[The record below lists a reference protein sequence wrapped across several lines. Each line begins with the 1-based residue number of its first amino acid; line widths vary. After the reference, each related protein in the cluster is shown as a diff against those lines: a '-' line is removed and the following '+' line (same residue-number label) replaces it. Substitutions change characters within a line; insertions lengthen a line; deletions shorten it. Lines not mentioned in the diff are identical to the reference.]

1 MVQKQQ
7 QKVLNLKKNVCFIE
21 PPYGWFAEQLDPPF
35 SLMYLAAVAEKLGWQ
50 AQIVDMQSLDSA
62 LPEADVYAVTSTSP
76 QWPTTLKLSER
87 LAKEHPD
94 SLKIVGGNH
103 ASACPADAEASKFDI
118 CVTGEGEKALEN
130 ILKNPQNWKNRQ
142 FQFIHGESVQN
153 LDTIPFPARH
163 LIDWSQYKRGIF
175 WGKKLLEPAVGLI
188 QSRGCG
194 NSCVFC
200 DSHIVFGHRTRFRSV
215 NNVISEMKEVIVAL
229 GYHGFNFHDD
239 NFCLNPKRVKDL
251 CKEFKKLDVVW
262 RCLTRV
268 NTVNEEILAIMQDAG
283 CKEIIYGIES
293 FSQQILDN
301 LHKGTTVEQNL
312 HAMKITKKS
321 GIQVKAGIIVGSPGE
336 TWETVEETKKG
347 LRECPPDY
355 WNVSVF
361 TPYPGCE
368 VATHPEKFKVKILT
382 QNIEEYAM
390 VSRDFK
396 GNVVMETEAMRKA
409 DIEQARD
416 ELIELCLSLTGVES
430 S

>member
-1 MVQKQQ
+1 MPSI
-7 QKVLNLKKNVCFIE
+7 CFVE

-35 SLMYLAAVAEKLGWQ
+35 SLMYLAAVAEKLGWK
-50 AQIVDMQSLDSA
+50 AQIIDMHSLETP

-76 QWPTTLKLSER
+76 QWSTTLKLSER

-103 ASACPADAEASKFDI
+103 VSALPADAEASKFDL

-163 LIDWSQYKRGIF
+163 LIDWKQYKRGIF
-175 WGKKLLEPAVGLI
+175 WGKQLLEPAVGI
-188 QSRGCG
+188 ITSRGCPG
-194 NSCVFC
+194 SCTFC
-200 DSHIVFGHRTRFRSV
+200 GSHVVMGHRTRFRSI
-215 NNVISEMKEVIVAL
+215 NNVVAEMNQVITEM

-239 NFCLNPKRVKDL
+239 TFCVNRNRALEICKKFKPLN
-251 CKEFKKLDVVW
+251 VVW

-268 NTVNEEILAIMQDAG
+268 NTVDEEILSAMKEAG

-293 FSQQILDN
+293 YSQKILDS
-301 LHKGTTVEQNL
+301 LHKGTTVKQNL
-312 HAMKITKKS
+312 HAMKLTKKA
-321 GIQVKAGIIVGSPGE
+321 GIQTKAGIIVGSPGE

-355 WNVSVF
+355 WNISVF
-361 TPYPGCE
+361 SPYPGCA
-368 VATHPEKFKVKILT
+368 VATDPEKFKVKILT
-382 QNIEEYAM
+382 RNIEEYAM
-390 VSRDFK
+390 VSKGYK